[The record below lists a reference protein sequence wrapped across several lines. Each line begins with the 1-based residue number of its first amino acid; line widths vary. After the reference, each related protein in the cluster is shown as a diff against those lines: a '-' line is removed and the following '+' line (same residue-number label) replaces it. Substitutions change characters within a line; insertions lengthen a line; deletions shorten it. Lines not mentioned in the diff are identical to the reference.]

1 MTTSAG
7 VEDSNEGA
15 AVREER
21 REARFEVLIAAL
33 LGLAAALT
41 AFAGYQASLLDGET
55 LKSFQEANRTVS
67 DANTFYTQGNQVSA
81 EDHTLFAEYAKA
93 NFAKNDDLAEY
104 LETLMRPELVAAI
117 RWWEDPAN
125 EANAGETPFGDENP
139 KYEVSDFAEAEE
151 LTATTDKLFA
161 KAAVDDDRGD
171 QYTLVTVILALSL
184 FLLGI
189 AGVARQ
195 SRLRVG
201 MVIIGT
207 VVLVGATGMMLT
219 V

>member
-1 MTTSAG
+1 MTTAAG
-7 VEDSNEGA
+7 APDTDPGA
-15 AVREER
+15 GERAER
-21 REARFEVLIAAL
+21 REGRFEVLIAAL

-41 AFAGYQASLLDGET
+41 AFAGYHASLLDGET

-67 DANTFYTQGNQVSA
+67 DANTFYTQGNQTST

-93 NFAKNDDLAEY
+93 NFAKQDELSDY

-125 EANAGETPFGDENP
+125 EATAGETPFGDENP
-139 KYEVSDFAEAEE
+139 KYEVSDFADAEE
-151 LTATTDKLFA
+151 LTEKTDALFA
-161 KAAVDDDRGD
+161 KAADADDRGD
-171 QYTLVTVILALSL
+171 KFTLVTVILALSL

-195 SRLRVG
+195 SRARIGTAV
-201 MVIIGT
+201 IGT
-207 VVLVGATGMMLT
+207 VVLVAATGMMLAI
-219 V
+219 